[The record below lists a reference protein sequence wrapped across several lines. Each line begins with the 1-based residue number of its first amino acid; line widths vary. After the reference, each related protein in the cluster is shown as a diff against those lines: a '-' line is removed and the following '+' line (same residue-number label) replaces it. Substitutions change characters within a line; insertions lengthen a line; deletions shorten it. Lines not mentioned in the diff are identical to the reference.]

1 MSAIVEWVKEYVSLF
16 LAFTLVLYV
25 IPSNEYRG
33 YLRFFLEMVM
43 VLFCLRP
50 LLETTHLNLQ
60 EQWEDTYQS
69 LYEEM
74 EKREEEAMEMV
85 FLDDGYIKALLE
97 HSEEEQ

>member
-1 MSAIVEWVKEYVSLF
+1 MNEIVQWVKEYVSLF

-33 YLRFFLEMVM
+33 YLRFFLEMVL

-50 LLETTHLNLQ
+50 ILQLSHLDLQ
-60 EQWEDTYQS
+60 KQWENTYHS

-74 EKREEEAMEMV
+74 EKRQEEALEMSY
-85 FLDDGYIKALLE
+85 LDWGYIETLTE
-97 HSEEEQ
+97 HSEEE

>member
-1 MSAIVEWVKEYVSLF
+1 MSGIVEWVKEYVSLF

-33 YLRFFLEMVM
+33 YLRFFLEMVL

-60 EQWEDTYQS
+60 EQWEDTYHS

-85 FLDDGYIKALLE
+85 FLDDGYIKTLLE

>member
-1 MSAIVEWVKEYVSLF
+1 MSEIVQWVKEYVSLF

-33 YLRFFLEMVM
+33 YLRFFLEMVL

-50 LLETTHLNLQ
+50 ILQLSHLDLQ
-60 EQWEDTYQS
+60 KQWENTYHS

-74 EKREEEAMEMV
+74 MRREEEATEMSY
-85 FLDDGYIKALLE
+85 LDWGYIDTLTE
-97 HSEEEQ
+97 HKEEE

>member
-33 YLRFFLEMVM
+33 YLRFFLEMVL

-60 EQWEDTYQS
+60 EQWEDTYYS